1 MTKKKVKRI
10 RKIFGTL
17 TVLAFVGILGA
28 IGGIECGA
36 VSVGWG
42 VVQSICSVGVFG
54 FLARCCMAI
63 FWGV

>member
-10 RKIFGTL
+10 RKTFAVL
-17 TVLAFVGILGA
+17 TALAFVGILGS

-36 VSVGWG
+36 VSIGWG
-42 VVQSICSVGVFG
+42 VVQSVLSVGVFG